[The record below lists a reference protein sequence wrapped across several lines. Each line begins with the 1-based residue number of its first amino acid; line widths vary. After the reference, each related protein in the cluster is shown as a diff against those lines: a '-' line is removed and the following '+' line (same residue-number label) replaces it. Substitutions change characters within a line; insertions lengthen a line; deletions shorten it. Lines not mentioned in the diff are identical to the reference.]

1 MKIFLLL
8 SLCHCVLLTTAQ
20 DVNNQITYSVNTK
33 QLDKLDIQKLGLRI
47 HLNYDPDYEI
57 SLANSKQGIYYFKL
71 KSEGLYKIADGF
83 GGHMIFLEKG
93 DSVKIP
99 SHLNHKWEN
108 TFEEKAVI
116 LFSVTPPVF

>member
-1 MKIFLLL
+1 MAYVLEGKIKVYLEEE
-8 SLCHCVLLTTAQ
+8 VY
-20 DVNNQITYSVNTK
+20 V
-33 QLDKLDIQKLGLRI
+33 
-47 HLNYDPDYEI
+47 
-57 SLANSKQGIYYFKL
+57 
-71 KSEGLYKIADGF
+71 
-83 GGHMIFLEKG
+83 LEKG